1 MTKTIMR
8 VSSRNLASVRR
19 RALVKGGLAG
29 IIASGLAPTF
39 ARAEAKKIVMAHI
52 VPPPESGAVGFAW
65 QAEEVRKRSNGE
77 LDMQF
82 FGGTLLSKELE
93 IMNAVKSG
101 NIQMG
106 DPAGAAATVF
116 PEMGVF
122 LVPYLVQSYAHAYK
136 MFNGSIGDALDKQFQ
151 DKYKLKVMCFYDY
164 GFRHFWT
171 AKKPIVEPKDL
182 RGAKIRVQQAKVFG
196 DTINGLG
203 GNAVPLAWG
212 EVISAAKS
220 GVIDGG
226 DLPIVN
232 QIALK
237 IYEVSK
243 YCSMTF
249 HNYGPTLNTM
259 NLATWESLSPDQK
272 KLMLDTSR
280 EAQEKIRDLTESVDN
295 FAAAKKELEP
305 KGMTVVEAKVDDF
318 RKVAIAKI
326 WPAYKQQY
334 SGLWEQ
340 IEGVKA

>member
-1 MTKTIMR
+1 MNI
-8 VSSRNLASVRR
+8 SSRNLPLRR
-19 RALVKGGLAG
+19 RTLVKGGLAG
-29 IIASGLAPTF
+29 IIASGMAPTF

-93 IMNAVKSG
+93 IMNAVKAG

-136 MFNGSIGDALDKQFQ
+136 MFNGSIGDALDKQFE
-151 DKYKLKVMCFYDY
+151 DKYKLKVVCYFDY

-171 AKKPIVEPKDL
+171 AKKPIVEPRDL
-182 RGAKIRVQQAKVFG
+182 RGMKIRVQQAKIFG

-203 GNAVPLAWG
+203 GNAVPMAYG
-212 EVISAAKS
+212 EVVTAAKQV
-220 GVIDGG
+220 VIDGG

-232 QIALK
+232 MKALK

-243 YCSMTF
+243 YASLTY
-249 HNYGPTLNTM
+249 HNYGPTNVVM
-259 NLATWESLSPDQK
+259 NLEIWNGLSAPQQK
-272 KLMLDTSR
+272 LIMEVAR
-280 EAQEKIRDLTESVDN
+280 AAQGKIREVTESVDN
-295 FAAAKKELEP
+295 FARAKQELEP
-305 KGMTVVEAKVDDF
+305 LGMTVVEAKTEEF
-318 RKVAIAKI
+318 RKVAQQKI
-326 WPAYKQQY
+326 WPAYKSQY
-334 SGLWEQ
+334 GALWDE
-340 IEGVKA
+340 IEGFKA

>member
-1 MTKTIMR
+1 M
-8 VSSRNLASVRR
+8 
-19 RALVKGGLAG
+19 AG
-29 IIASGLAPTF
+29 ILATGLAPTF
-39 ARAEAKKIVMAHI
+39 ARAEAKKLVMAHI
-52 VPPPESGAVGFAW
+52 MPPPESGAVGFAW

-101 NIQMG
+101 NIAIG
-106 DPAGAAATVF
+106 NPAGAAATVF

-122 LVPYLVQSYAHAYK
+122 LVPYLVQSYDHAYK
-136 MFNGSIGDALDKQFQ
+136 MFNGKIGDTLDKQFQ
-151 DKYKLKVMCFYDY
+151 DKYKLKVLCFFDY

-171 AKKPIVEPKDL
+171 AKKPIIEPQGPA
-182 RGAKIRVQQAKVFG
+182 RRSRSACSRPRCSA
-196 DTINGLG
+196 TPST
-203 GNAVPLAWG
+203 ASAATPCRWRWG
-212 EVISAAKS
+212 EVITAAKS

-232 QIALK
+232 MIALK

-249 HNYGPTLNTM
+249 HNYGPTLNAM
-259 NLATWESLSPDQK
+259 NLAIWNGLSPTHK

-280 EAQEKIRDLTESVDN
+280 EAQDKIR
-295 FAAAKKELEP
+295 ELDRDRSTISPSRQE
-305 KGMTVVEAKVDDF
+305 GARAQRHDGG
-318 RKVAIAKI
+318 RGQGRGRSARWRRQKI
-326 WPAYKQQY
+326 WPAYKTQY
-334 SGLWEQ
+334 SGLWDE

>member
-1 MTKTIMR
+1 MTKTIMKI
-8 VSSRNLASVRR
+8 SSRNLPVGRR
-19 RALVKGGLAG
+19 RLVKAGMAG
-29 IIASGLAPTF
+29 ILATGLGPTF

-136 MFNGSIGDALDKQFQ
+136 MFNGAIGDALDKTFQ
-151 DKYKLKVMCFYDY
+151 EKYKLKVMCFFDY
-164 GFRHFWT
+164 GFRHFWM
-171 AKKPIVEPKDL
+171 AKKQIVEPKDL
-182 RGAKIRVQQAKVFG
+182 RGLKVRVQQGKVFA

-203 GNAVPLAWG
+203 GNAVPMAWG

-232 QIALK
+232 QVALK

-243 YCSMTF
+243 FCSMTF

-259 NLATWESLSPDQK
+259 NLAVWEGLSDPHK

-280 EAQEKIRDLTESVDN
+280 EAQEKIRQATESVDN
-295 FAAAKKELEP
+295 IAAAKKELEP
-305 KGMTVVEAKVDDF
+305 KGMTVVQGNVDAF
-318 RKVAIAKI
+318 RKVAQEKI
-326 WPAYKQQY
+326 WPAYKTQY
-334 SGLWEQ
+334 AAMWDE
-340 IEGVKA
+340 IATFKA

>member
-1 MTKTIMR
+1 MTTIMKI
-8 VSSRNLASVRR
+8 SSRNLVSVRR
-19 RALVKGGLAG
+19 RSLVKGGMAG
-29 IIASGLAPTF
+29 ILASGLAPGF
-39 ARAEAKKIVMAHI
+39 ARAEPKKLVMAHI
-52 VPPPESGAVGFAW
+52 VPPPESGAIGFSW
-65 QAEEVRKRSNGE
+65 QADEVRKRSGGE

-82 FGGTLLSKELE
+82 FGGTLLTKELE

-101 NIQMG
+101 NIAMG
-106 DPAGAAATVF
+106 TPAGAAATVF

-122 LVPYLVQSYAHAYK
+122 LVPYLVQSYDQAYK
-136 MFNGSIGDALDKQFQ
+136 MFNGAIGDSLDKQFQ
-151 DKYKLKVMCFYDY
+151 EKYKLKTMCFFDY

-171 AKKPIVEPKDL
+171 AKKPIKEPKDL
-182 RGAKIRVQQAKVFG
+182 RGSKMRVQQGKVFG

-203 GNAVPLAWG
+203 GNAVPMAWG

-232 QIALK
+232 MLALK

-259 NLATWESLSPDQK
+259 NLAAWEGLSDAHK

-280 EAQEKIRDLTESVDN
+280 EAQEMIRKSTESVDN
-295 FAAAKKELEP
+295 FAAAKASLEP
-305 KGMTVVEAKVDDF
+305 KGMSVVQANVEDF
-318 RKVAIAKI
+318 KKLAQQKI
-326 WPAYKQQY
+326 WPAYKAQF
-334 SGLWEQ
+334 GAMWEA